1 MTVYSR
7 DAGTWKKRVLGEG
20 ETYVTPE
27 LPGFELPLKK
37 LLQVMDAYGDD
48 PVV

>member
-7 DAGTWKKRVLGEG
+7 DAGTWKKLGEG